1 MHGSLNLAAN
11 PAKAECGRI
20 ERFSGLKDP
29 MAKALT
35 VSLCSHSFAGALK
48 YTHLMG
54 ILSFLAS
61 SIHTARV
68 GMSAFVLSAKPL
80 AIISREYC

>member
-1 MHGSLNLAAN
+1 MFGSLNLAAN
-11 PAKAECGRI
+11 PANAECGRI
-20 ERFSGLKDP
+20 ERFSGLEDP

-35 VSLCSHSFAGALK
+35 VSLCSHSFAGAVK

-68 GMSAFVLSAKPL
+68 RVSAFVLSVGL
-80 AIISREYC
+80 